1 MEQKIAIIGYSGSGK
16 STLAQK
22 LGKKYNCDVL
32 YLDCVHWLPGWKE
45 RQKEDTKKIVS
56 DFLDTHPS
64 WVIDGNYKSVCFNRR
79 MEEASHIIFL
89 KFPIHICLYR
99 AVKRYFT
106 YRGQSRFSMA
116 DGCNEKIDKEF
127 LWWIIHEGRDKTHQ
141 KRYQKLYE
149 KYPKKLIVLKNPR
162 AVKKFTQKLSL
173 M

>member
-1 MEQKIAIIGYSGSGK
+1 
-16 STLAQK
+16 
-22 LGKKYNCDVL
+22 
-32 YLDCVHWLPGWKE
+32 
-45 RQKEDTKKIVS
+45 
-56 DFLDTHPS
+56 
-64 WVIDGNYKSVCFNRR
+64 
-79 MEEASHIIFL
+79 
-89 KFPIHICLYR
+89 
-99 AVKRYFT
+99 
-106 YRGQSRFSMA
+106 MA